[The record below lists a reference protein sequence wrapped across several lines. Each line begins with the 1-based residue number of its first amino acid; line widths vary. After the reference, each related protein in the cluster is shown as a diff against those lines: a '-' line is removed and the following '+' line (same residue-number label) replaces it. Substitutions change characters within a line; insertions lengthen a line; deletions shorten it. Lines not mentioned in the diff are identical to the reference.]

1 MVFVDTNYFLR
12 FFLKDI
18 KEQAEKAAE
27 LFERGAFGKI
37 QLFTSTI
44 VFFEVY
50 WVLSS
55 SYAKKKSQVIPL
67 LINILS
73 MDYIQFENGSL
84 LAETLHIFEKNTL
97 SLVDSFNLVYA
108 QANNASSFA
117 TFDKKLISKFKSFQ
131 VASDNNF

>member
-12 FFLKDI
+12 FLLKDI
-18 KEQAEKAAE
+18 KEQAKRAEE
-27 LFERGAFGKI
+27 LFEKGAIGKL

-55 SYAKKKSQVIPL
+55 SYAKKKAQVIPL
-67 LINILS
+67 LLDILS
-73 MDYIQFENGSL
+73 MDFIHFENGSL
-84 LAETLHIFEKNTL
+84 LPEAIHLFQETTL
-97 SLVDSFNLVYA
+97 SLVDSFNLVYT

-117 TFDKKLISKFKSFQ
+117 SFDKKLLGKFKALLS
-131 VASDNNF
+131 S

>member
-12 FFLKDI
+12 FLLKDI
-18 KEQAEKAAE
+18 KEQAGNATE
-27 LFERGAFGKI
+27 LFKKGALRKI

-55 SYAKKKSQVIPL
+55 SYAKEKSQVMPL
-67 LINILS
+67 LLDVLS
-73 MDYIQFENGSL
+73 MDFIRFENGNL
-84 LAETLHIFEKNTL
+84 LAETLHIFEKSTL

-117 TFDKKLISKFKSFQ
+117 TFDQKLRKEFTLRQKIK
-131 VASDNNF
+131 N

>member
-12 FFLKDI
+12 FLLKDI
-18 KEQAEKAAE
+18 KEQAGKAAE
-27 LFERGAFGKI
+27 LFKKGALGKI

-55 SYAKKKSQVIPL
+55 SYAKKKSRVIL
-67 LINILS
+67 LLLDILS
-73 MDYIQFENGSL
+73 MDFIHFENGSL
-84 LAETLHIFEKNTL
+84 LAETLHIFEKSAL

-108 QANNASSFA
+108 QANNASSFS
-117 TFDKKLISKFKSFQ
+117 TFDRRLSKELKKLSTYE
-131 VASDNNF
+131 

>member
-12 FFLKDI
+12 FLLRDI
-18 KEQAEKAAE
+18 KQQAKKAAE
-27 LFERGAFGKI
+27 LFERGALGKI

-67 LINILS
+67 LIDILS
-73 MDYIQFENGSL
+73 MDYIQFENGRL
-84 LAETLHIFEKNTL
+84 LAETLHIFEKSTL
-97 SLVDSFNLVYA
+97 SLVDSFNLVYS

-117 TFDKKLISKFKSFQ
+117 TFDKKLSKEYKKLTT
-131 VASDNNF
+131 